1 MKFFYDFHIHSDL
14 SPCGDKDMTPN
25 NIANMAYIKGL
36 NMIAVTDHNT
46 IENFKAIEKIT
57 SKLGILLIPGIEI
70 NTKEE
75 VHVLSYFRK
84 YESAKIVSDLIYE
97 SLPNLMNKKNIFGEQ
112 NIYNENDEIIGSL
125 DKLLIGASKYTLE
138 EIYTIVTNN
147 NGVIVPAHVDKKSNG
162 MLGVL
167 GFFPADIHFE
177 YVELSQKCEV
187 QELSDRIKN
196 IINKYKILVNSDAH
210 LLENISEPVN
220 SIDLEKIEDIYDYLG
235 IGI

>member
-1 MKFFYDFHIHSDL
+1 
-14 SPCGDKDMTPN
+14 
-25 NIANMAYIKGL
+25 
-36 NMIAVTDHNT
+36 
-46 IENFKAIEKIT
+46 
-57 SKLGILLIPGIEI
+57 
-70 NTKEE
+70 
-75 VHVLSYFRK
+75 
-84 YESAKIVSDLIYE
+84 
-97 SLPNLMNKKNIFGEQ
+97 
-112 NIYNENDEIIGSL
+112 
-125 DKLLIGASKYTLE
+125 
-138 EIYTIVTNN
+138 
-147 NGVIVPAHVDKKSNG
+147 